1 MDSGREGASGDGV
14 ADAKSEPGSPAAGLK
29 RALILLGP
37 PGAGKG
43 TQAREVAKVYG
54 VPHLSTGDM
63 FREHVAQGTE
73 LGRRAKPI
81 MESGQLVPDEIVLG
95 MVQERVA
102 RPDCAAGCVFDGFPR
117 TLAQAER
124 LEAILGGIPGLA
136 GRSLAVNLAVDAE
149 EVVRRIAS
157 RRTCRKCGAIYN
169 TGGRMPRVPGVCDV
183 CGGEVI
189 QRPDDREEVVRQRLA
204 AYEQQTRP
212 LVDYYR
218 KHGRLIELDGSRD
231 ISTVQRDLFAALERA
246 G

>member
-1 MDSGREGASGDGV
+1 MGSGPEDGSGAGV
-14 ADAKSEPGSPAAGLK
+14 ADEKRAGPQRRLG
-29 RALILLGP
+29 RALILLGA

-43 TQAREVAKVYG
+43 TQAREVAKTYG

-95 MVQERVA
+95 MVEERVA
-102 RPDCAAGCVFDGFPR
+102 RPDCAAGCIFDGFPR

-124 LEAILGGIPGLA
+124 LEVILNALPALA
-136 GRSLAVNLAVDAE
+136 GRTLAVNLAVDKE

-157 RRTCRKCGAIYN
+157 RCTCRHCGAIYHAA
-169 TGGRMPRVPGVCDV
+169 GKMPQAAGKCDV

-204 AYEQQTRP
+204 AYEQQSRP

-218 KHGRLIELDGSRD
+218 RRGRLVELDGMKD
-231 ISTVQRDLFAALERA
+231 VATVQREMLAAIESAR
-246 G
+246 

>member
-1 MDSGREGASGDGV
+1 V
-14 ADAKSEPGSPAAGLK
+14 ADEEHATLG
-29 RALILLGP
+29 RALILLGA

-43 TQAREVAKVYG
+43 TQAREVAKFYG

-95 MVQERVA
+95 MVEERVA
-102 RPDCAAGCVFDGFPR
+102 RPDCATGCVFDGFPR

-124 LEAILGGIPGLA
+124 LEAILGALPALA
-136 GRSLAVNLAVDAE
+136 GRTLAVNLAVSSD

-157 RRTCRKCGAIYN
+157 RRTCRNCGAIYN
-169 TGGRMPRVPGVCDV
+169 TAGRMPQVAGKCDV

-212 LVDYYR
+212 LVEYYHQR
-218 KHGRLIELDGSRD
+218 GHLVELDGSKD
-231 ISTVQRDLFAALERA
+231 AATVQREMLAALQRA
-246 G
+246 K

>member
-1 MDSGREGASGDGV
+1 LG
-14 ADAKSEPGSPAAGLK
+14 
-29 RALILLGP
+29 RALILLGA

-43 TQAREVAKVYG
+43 TQAREVAKIYG

-63 FREHVAQGTE
+63 FREHVSKGTE

-95 MVQERVA
+95 MVEERVA
-102 RPDCAAGCVFDGFPR
+102 RPDCASGCVFDGFPR

-124 LEAILGGIPGLA
+124 LEAILSALPALA
-136 GRSLAVNLAVDAE
+136 GRTLAVNLAVDAE
-149 EVVRRIAS
+149 EVVRRIVS

-169 TGGRMPRVPGVCDV
+169 TGGRMPQAAGICDV

-218 KHGRLIELDGSRD
+218 RRGHLVELNGSKD
-231 ISTVQRDLFAALERA
+231 VAAVQRELLDALERA
-246 G
+246 Q

>member
-1 MDSGREGASGDGV
+1 MADEPKASPVRRPLG
-14 ADAKSEPGSPAAGLK
+14 
-29 RALILLGP
+29 RALILLGA

-43 TQAREVAKVYG
+43 TQAREIAGIYG

-95 MVQERVA
+95 MVEERVA

-117 TLAQAER
+117 TLAQGER
-124 LEAILGGIPGLA
+124 LETILGALPALA
-136 GRSLAVNLAVDAE
+136 GRTLAVNLAVSAD

-169 TGGRMPRVPGVCDV
+169 TAGRMPRLAGKCDV
-183 CGGEVI
+183 CGSEVI

-212 LVDYYR
+212 LVDFYR
-218 KHGRLIELDGSRD
+218 GRGQLVELDGTKD
-231 ISTVQRDLFAALERA
+231 VAVVQRELLAALA
-246 G
+246 GAR